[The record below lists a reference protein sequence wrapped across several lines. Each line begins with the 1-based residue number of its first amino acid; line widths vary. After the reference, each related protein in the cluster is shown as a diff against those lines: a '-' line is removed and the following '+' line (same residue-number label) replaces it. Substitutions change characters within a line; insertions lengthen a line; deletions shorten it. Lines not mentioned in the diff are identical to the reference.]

1 MLPESMKDVLDAPVP
16 YLIGLG
22 QNVNFQDL
30 PLDVMR
36 VNLDTSKVLNV
47 ESLPKLPSTLYTNLV
62 AKLKSAVNFVV
73 NNQDPVLQVVDQAFN
88 VIFIDPDEKPEF
100 DYILVR
106 DAMLEFMTKILYGY
120 EKLIVSLLVHN
131 RHHQQLV
138 DLDLIL
144 ERYLS

>member
-16 YLIGLG
+16 YIIGLG

-36 VNLDTSKVLNV
+36 VNLDTNKVLNV
-47 ESLPKLPSTLYTNLV
+47 ESLPKLPSMLYANLV
-62 AKLKSAVNFVV
+62 AKLKAAITFSVNS
-73 NNQDPVLQVVDQAFN
+73 QDPMLQVVDQAFN

-106 DAMLEFMTKILYGY
+106 DAMLDFMTKILYGY
-120 EKLIVSLLVHN
+120 EKLIVLQSN
-131 RHHQQLV
+131 Q
-138 DLDLIL
+138 
-144 ERYLS
+144 

>member
-36 VNLDTSKVLNV
+36 VNLDANKVLNV
-47 ESLPKLPSTLYTNLV
+47 ESLPKLPSTLYTNLLV
-62 AKLKSAVNFVV
+62 KLKSAVSFEV
-73 NNQDPVLQVVDQAFN
+73 NSQDPMVQVVDQAFN

-100 DYILVR
+100 DHILVR
-106 DAMLEFMTKILYGY
+106 DAMLEFLSKILYGY
-120 EKLIVSLLVHN
+120 EKLIVSLH
-131 RHHQQLV
+131 
-138 DLDLIL
+138 
-144 ERYLS
+144 

>member
-1 MLPESMKDVLDAPVP
+1 MKDVLDAPVP
-16 YLIGLG
+16 YIMGLG

-36 VNLDTSKVLNV
+36 VNLDTNKVLNV

-62 AKLKSAVNFVV
+62 ARLRTAITFSVNC
-73 NNQDPVLQVVDQAFN
+73 QDPVLQVVDQAFN

-120 EKLIVSLLVHN
+120 EKLIVLQSK
-131 RHHQQLV
+131 Q
-138 DLDLIL
+138 
-144 ERYLS
+144 